1 MLITG
6 KRAFGPWGG
15 FTPPFGWGVGGEKTT
30 EKTTSTTNPPAQTQ
44 TQTHTQTQIQTS
56 VITSVTDVTSVA
68 SATVVT
74 TIIDNPTP
82 TTISPTSPVSPS
94 SSTSNSAPS
103 ARTPPL
109 TSPAHPSSDLTA
121 SVSDSLSSHPTS
133 VSSAADH
140 DATSATGS
148 ETGMS
153 SVAYVTLSLSG
164 STVTLLSTFGPQSH
178 PTVAANAGQ
187 SGGHGGMSK
196 GEVAALVSACI
207 AVFVLSLVLCYVWRK
222 RRRVRLAERDIHSPT
237 HTISNGMVQAPHS
250 DAVAFGT
257 RGSTSTSA
265 HNSVM
270 SSRFSTSDEGH
281 GNGNESR
288 DGEGRPSVSGGR
300 TLIGASS
307 ENEKSSATSRTS
319 TSSPSAE
326 AETEETPRSSTFLL
340 HPQPS
345 LPSAPA
351 PAGASHLTPPPRT
364 ASASPRLLPVPPM
377 SPLMEPGPPG
387 LAGQTRVSASPY
399 APYAYAWAVQS
410 PTTAA
415 SEYLPYAWDNPP
427 PSSEYLPGS
436 SSRRTTFT
444 SHFRASRG
452 ADAGV
457 PPYPSSPGFGGFGE
471 DGRSERSAPPMYT
484 PTFE

>member
-6 KRAFGPWGG
+6 ERAFGPWGG

-30 EKTTSTTNPPAQTQ
+30 EQTTSTTNPPAQTQ
-44 TQTHTQTQIQTS
+44 TQTQTQTQIQTS
-56 VITSVTDVTSVA
+56 VFTSVTDVTSVA
-68 SATVVT
+68 SATVVST
-74 TIIDNPTP
+74 VINSPTP
-82 TTISPTSPVSPS
+82 TDPPTSPVPAS
-94 SSTSNSAPS
+94 SASNS
-103 ARTPPL
+103 
-109 TSPAHPSSDLTA
+109 D
-121 SVSDSLSSHPTS
+121 SVTSHPPS
-133 VSSAADH
+133 GSSAADH
-140 DATSATGS
+140 DASSTTGS

-164 STVTLLSTFGPQSH
+164 STVTLLSTFGPQSL
-178 PTVAANAGQ
+178 PTVVANAGQ
-187 SGGHGGMSK
+187 SGGHGKMSK
-196 GEVAALVSACI
+196 GEIAALIVACV
-207 AVFVLSLVLCYVWRK
+207 AVFVLSLILCYVWRK
-222 RRRVRLAERDIHSPT
+222 RRRARLAERDIHSPT

-250 DAVAFGT
+250 DAVAFGS

-281 GNGNESR
+281 GNSNSHR
-288 DGEGRPSVSGGR
+288 NPEGRPSMSGGR

-307 ENEKSSATSRTS
+307 ENEKLSAISRTS

-326 AETEETPRSSTFLL
+326 ADTEETPRSSTFLL
-340 HPQPS
+340 HAQPS
-345 LPSAPA
+345 LPTVPA

-387 LAGQTRVSASPY
+387 LAGQTRISASPY

-471 DGRSERSAPPMYT
+471 DERSERSAPPMYT
-484 PTFE
+484 PSLE